1 MTALLLELSDDL
13 YEPIKQQ
20 ALKKHEKPEQFVI
33 ELLRQLFE
41 KPKPELQ
48 QTGESV
54 FTLLTELSDD
64 FMADGRVQL
73 PLQQREDF

>member
-20 ALKKHEKPEQFVI
+20 ALEKYEKPEQFVI

-41 KPKPELQ
+41 KPKTESV
-48 QTGESV
+48 QTSESV
-54 FTLLTELSDD
+54 FELLTELSDD
-64 FMADGRVQL
+64 FMQDGRLQL
-73 PLQQREDF
+73 PLQEREAF

>member
-20 ALKKHEKPEQFVI
+20 ALKKHEKPEQLVI

-41 KPKPELQ
+41 KPKIESQ

-54 FTLLTELSDD
+54 FNLLTELSDD
-64 FMADGRVQL
+64 FMAEGRLQL
-73 PLQQREDF
+73 PVQEREAF

>member
-20 ALKKHEKPEQFVI
+20 ALKKHEKPEQLVI
-33 ELLRQLFE
+33 GLLRQLFE
-41 KPKPELQ
+41 KPKMESQ

-54 FTLLTELSDD
+54 FKLLTELSDD
-64 FMADGRVQL
+64 FMAEGRLQL
-73 PLQQREDF
+73 PVQEREAF

>member
-13 YEPIKQQ
+13 YEPLKQQ
-20 ALKKHEKPEQFVI
+20 ALSRHKNPEQIVI

-41 KPKPELQ
+41 KPKTDLQ
-48 QTGESV
+48 QTSEGV
-54 FTLLTELSDD
+54 FKLLTELSDD

-73 PLQQREDF
+73 PLQEREAF

>member
-20 ALKKHEKPEQFVI
+20 ALKKHEKPEQIVI

-41 KPKPELQ
+41 KPK
-48 QTGESV
+48 
-54 FTLLTELSDD
+54 TETDD
-64 FMADGRVQL
+64 FLQFAGCIHSDIADVSGNH
-73 PLQQREDF
+73 DFYLGQAIKNDQ